1 MECQLSF
8 YHHLNSSENWNRLR
22 KYVVKNDVA
31 ASTSKG
37 TKNTTIP
44 KVAKS
49 PVVLKSTKASS
60 KGSSIK
66 KTGARWRKKTD
77 R

>member
-8 YHHLNSSENWNRLR
+8 YHHLNITENWNRMR
-22 KYVVKNDVA
+22 KSAAKNDVA

-37 TKNTTIP
+37 TKNPKIS

-49 PVVLKSTKASS
+49 TVALKSTKAPPKRGS
-60 KGSSIK
+60 KQ
-66 KTGARWRKKTD
+66 TGAKSSTKSD

>member
-1 MECQLSF
+1 M
-8 YHHLNSSENWNRLR
+8 R
-22 KYVVKNDVA
+22 KYAVKNDVA

-37 TKNTTIP
+37 AKKATIS

-49 PVVLKSTKASS
+49 PVLKSTKAPS

-66 KTGARWRKKTD
+66 KTGARSSKKTD

>member
-1 MECQLSF
+1 MERQSLF
-8 YHHLNSSENWNRLR
+8 HHHLNSSENWNRMR
-22 KYVVKNDVA
+22 KYAVKNDVA

-49 PVVLKSTKASS
+49 PVLKSTKAPS

-66 KTGARWRKKTD
+66 KIGAKSSKKTD

>member
-8 YHHLNSSENWNRLR
+8 YHHLNSSENWNRMR
-22 KYVVKNDVA
+22 KYAVKNDVV

-66 KTGARWRKKTD
+66 KTGARSSKKTD